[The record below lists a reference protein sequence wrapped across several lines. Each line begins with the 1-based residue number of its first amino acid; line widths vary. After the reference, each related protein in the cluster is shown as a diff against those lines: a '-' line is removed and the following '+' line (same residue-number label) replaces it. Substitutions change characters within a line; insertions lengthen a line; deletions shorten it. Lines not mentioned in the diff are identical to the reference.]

1 MRVGVVHVCGLF
13 LKWWDGRGGMR
24 EGLFVHVRGFSF
36 SGVGGG
42 WWEGVYWYVGG
53 GGLSVFGV
61 A

>member
-1 MRVGVVHVCGLF
+1 MSG
-13 LKWWDGRGGMR
+13 
-24 EGLFVHVRGFSF
+24 GLFVHVLGFPF
-36 SGVGGG
+36 SGIGGG